1 MININTPLETVYDSF
16 MQKTTDYKLLKLSQ
30 DDYYAECL
38 QLLKGAL
45 ARFILADD
53 ITINSTL
60 DEFNRELTLLEID
73 ILSLGMVIHWVS
85 PKVNSIELM
94 KMSLGSRDYQ
104 MYSQANH
111 IKELLEMKKE
121 ANREFSYWIT
131 QYSSKKALEELKK
144 L

>member
-1 MININTPLETVYDSF
+1 MIIINTPLETVYDSF
-16 MQKTTDYKLLKLSQ
+16 MQKTTDYKLLELSQ
-30 DDYYAECL
+30 EDYYSECL

-45 ARFILADD
+45 ARFVLADD
-53 ITINSTL
+53 ITIDSTL
-60 DEFNRELTLLEID
+60 NEFNRELTLLEID

-85 PKVNSIELM
+85 PKINSIELM

-111 IKELLEMKKE
+111 IKELLEMKNE